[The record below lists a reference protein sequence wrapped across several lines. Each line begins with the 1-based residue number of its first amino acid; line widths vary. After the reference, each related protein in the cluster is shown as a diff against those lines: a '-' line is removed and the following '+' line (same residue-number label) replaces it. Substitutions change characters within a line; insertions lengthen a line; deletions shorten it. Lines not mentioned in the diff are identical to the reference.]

1 LNDSVGWSFYA
12 RYSPDGKKVA
22 LSWNRPPSQ
31 SLWIINL
38 DDYSEVQLRKE
49 NLIPLVWSR
58 DSKWIYTIKRTDP
71 RIMMIQVKGSQNR
84 IFYTPEK
91 GSFSSMTSDGK
102 NIVLSLLESKSDIWL
117 AENFDPE

>member
-1 LNDSVGWSFYA
+1 MWSQ
-12 RYSPDGKKVA
+12 DG
-22 LSWNRPPSQ
+22 
-31 SLWIINL
+31 
-38 DDYSEVQLRKE
+38 
-49 NLIPLVWSR
+49 
-58 DSKWIYTIKRTDP
+58 KWIYAMTQEDY
-71 RIMMIQVKGSQNR
+71 RIRMIDVYGDQDR